1 MTQFNEI
8 IITQYSEI
16 PFEIFTMDNLFT
28 PCEITNFQKY
38 IIEETHKDKDNRKF
52 TSSDFVNGK
61 VINPTM
67 SSMIYNKISHMLPS
81 TYTDRKDQMWSFVE
95 SPKYIMYA
103 KVEQDKQFAIHTDTG
118 CEYDESNN
126 KYSKFTTLTYLNDD
140 YKGGNTIFYNSM
152 FKETCRIIP
161 RKGLTL
167 CFDIELFHAGD
178 KVTHGTKYWVGTE
191 LVCSRVVHLRN
202 SSQSC

>member
-1 MTQFNEI
+1 MVLSLSLSLPI
-8 IITQYSEI
+8 DSIVTQYSEI
-16 PFEIFTMDNLFT
+16 PFEIFTLDNLFT
-28 PCEITNFQKY
+28 ISEIDNLQKY
-38 IIEETHKDKDNRKF
+38 IIEESVKANRRF

-61 VINPTM
+61 IINPDV
-67 SSMIYNKISHMLPS
+67 SSMLYEKISRPS
-81 TYTDRKDQMWSFVE
+81 LSSLTYIDRNDQKWSFVE

-103 KVEQDKQFAIHTDTG
+103 KVEQDKQFAVHTDTG
-118 CEYDESNN
+118 CEYDDYTN

-140 YKGGNTIFYNSM
+140 FEGGNTIFYDNM

-167 CFDIELFHAGD
+167 CFDIDLFHAGD

-191 LVCSRVVHLRN
+191 LVCSKIIH
-202 SSQSC
+202 